1 MENDNT
7 SPDVPEE
14 LQKVLSRLNQIS
26 GNIGTMAELDW
37 TDQTLSIV
45 GQIGN
50 DPEAHDEKDLE
61 TMLELFD
68 SQVDSVVV
76 DQFDIGLN
84 ERSVGDGGFRYE
96 FDVSS
101 YISEQAYIL
110 RVPFDDELSGEPPER
125 YKEYLEQKEEE

>member
-1 MENDNT
+1 MVDDDT

-14 LQKVLSRLNQIS
+14 LQQVLSRLNQMS

-45 GQIGN
+45 GQMGR

-61 TMLELFD
+61 TMLDLFD

-76 DQFDIGLN
+76 DQFDIELN

-101 YISEQAYIL
+101 YISERAHVL
-110 RVPFDDELSGEPPER
+110 RVPFDDELSGDPPER
-125 YKEYLEQKEEE
+125 YQEYLEEKKE